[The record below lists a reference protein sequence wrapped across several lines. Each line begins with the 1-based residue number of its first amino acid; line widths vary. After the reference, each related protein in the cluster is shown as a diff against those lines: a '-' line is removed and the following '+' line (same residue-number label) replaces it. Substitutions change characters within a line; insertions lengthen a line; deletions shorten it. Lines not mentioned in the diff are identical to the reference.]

1 MDGSHREMGL
11 LCPGR
16 KPLSQGLGNMGRT
29 RSRGQTGWASR
40 RLRRGPRLACG
51 NPKDSLTPQ
60 LWVLGPL
67 LIIHPALKRGR
78 KVGEGGEQETGCSPQ
93 RPQYYLQKLHNL
105 PSHTAFPKAPA
116 A

>member
-1 MDGSHREMGL
+1 MDGSHGEMGL

-16 KPLSQGLGNMGRT
+16 KPFSQGLGNMGRT

-40 RLRRGPRLACG
+40 RLRRGPRLARG

-67 LIIHPALKRGR
+67 PIIHPSSKEGQESGGGRGA
-78 KVGEGGEQETGCSPQ
+78 GDWLLSPGTTV
-93 RPQYYLQKLHNL
+93 L
-105 PSHTAFPKAPA
+105 PTEA

>member
-1 MDGSHREMGL
+1 MNGSHREMGL

-29 RSRGQTGWASR
+29 RSRGWTSWASR
-40 RLRRGPRLACG
+40 RLRRGPRLANG

-67 LIIHPALKRGR
+67 PIFHPTLKRGR
-78 KVGEGGEQETGCSPQ
+78 KVGEGEEETGYLSPGTTV
-93 RPQYYLQKLHNL
+93 L
-105 PSHTAFPKAPA
+105 PTEA